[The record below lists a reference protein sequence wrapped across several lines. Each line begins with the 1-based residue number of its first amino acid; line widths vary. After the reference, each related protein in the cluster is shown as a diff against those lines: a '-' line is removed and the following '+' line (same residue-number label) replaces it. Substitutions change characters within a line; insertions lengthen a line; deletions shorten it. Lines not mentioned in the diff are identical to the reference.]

1 MQTSSLGRHRC
12 DAVPHKDLHD
22 IPNLCPI
29 SWMVHAHCA
38 ASPAADSA
46 RPSRVNAPPERHRK
60 GHLLHVQA
68 SLGLVGDQ
76 RAHAQRG
83 ALRAV
88 PVNVR
93 ERRAGH
99 RKRSGCVPEG
109 VAQGPPPQGLP
120 GFKYLSASGRNRP
133 LCRSARAEGS
143 ARSGFVP
150 ARSPPRRRRSGL
162 GSSGRARRSDRPRA
176 PSRISPWLRPCHW
189 HRRRRRPAAVAR
201 RVPGPGRW
209 RPGPPARR

>member
-29 SWMVHAHCA
+29 SWMAHAHCA

-60 GHLLHVQA
+60 GHLLHVHS

-99 RKRSGCVPEG
+99 RKRSGCVPGRCRSGSPASGLARVQVLER
-109 VAQGPPPQGLP
+109 LP
-120 GFKYLSASGRNRP
+120 GGIGLFVVRRELKEALEVGSCLLGRP
-133 LCRSARAEGS
+133 LADADQ
-143 ARSGFVP
+143 A
-150 ARSPPRRRRSGL
+150 
-162 GSSGRARRSDRPRA
+162 
-176 PSRISPWLRPCHW
+176 
-189 HRRRRRPAAVAR
+189 
-201 RVPGPGRW
+201 
-209 RPGPPARR
+209 